1 MEGRCQMRDVKVKK
15 IELLAT
21 VSANR
26 KTHVADF
33 EEAVLGY
40 KKQAKAEIEK
50 AMERMK
56 RQIDELEAGEVLA
69 VARFHCTLAVPQNHE
84 KDYDQVIKMLEMSI
98 DDELTIRADEFAMY
112 VMDDWSW
119 KEDFKNVT
127 ATYSNKRR

>member
-1 MEGRCQMRDVKVKK
+1 MKDVKVKK
-15 IELLAT
+15 LELLAT
-21 VSANR
+21 VRANR
-26 KTHVADF
+26 KTHIADF

-40 KKQAKAEIEK
+40 KEQAKAEIEK

-84 KDYDQVIKMLEMSI
+84 KDYDQVIKMLEMSV

-127 ATYSNKRR
+127 ATYSNKLR